1 MLGLGPLAF
10 AQPWILLALAA
21 LPLIWLLLRVTP
33 PAPRRQ
39 AFPAIRLLLG
49 LRPPE
54 ETPARTPW
62 WLILLRLAIAGLVIL
77 ALARPLLNPATQLT
91 GSGPLMLV
99 IDDGWAAA
107 RHWQARRGVLD
118 DLLGQA
124 EHTGRP
130 VLVLATAPDEL
141 ERPPSATGL
150 LPAAEA
156 RRLVQGL
163 RPKPWPVDRAGALA
177 AVQGLELPG
186 SAHVVWL
193 SNGLDDGQTEALAK
207 RLQQLGRLDVLRDAP
222 ADLAR
227 LLLPPESEG
236 LALTLRLRRAHS
248 AGPDTATV
256 LASAEDG
263 TLVARAELV
272 FAAGEIEAE
281 ARIELPVELRNRIA
295 RLSVEGENS
304 AGAVFLL
311 DERWRRRPVGLV
323 STGPVEAAQ
332 PLLSEIYYLERA
344 LEPFTELRRGT
355 AAELLRRDLAMLVL
369 PDTGALPL
377 GDRKLLENWVAR
389 GGLLLRFAGPRLAE
403 ASTARSPAEPD
414 SLLPVRLRGGD
425 RRLSGALTWDQPAR
439 LAPFGAESPFA
450 GLTVPQDVLIRR
462 QVLAEPTLDLG
473 ERSWARLTDGTP
485 LVTAARRGEG
495 WIVLFHTTA
504 NTDWSNLP
512 LSGLFVEVLRRLVAT
527 SQGVRGGD
535 RADRPLPPLET
546 LDGFGLLGPPAA
558 TALALDRE
566 TLDTGRIGPRHP
578 PGYYGALGLRRAH
591 NLIAAEPPLKILE
604 GLPAGVRDGRYTRD
618 RETDLKPW
626 LLAAALLLALADLLI
641 ALGLRG
647 LLARRVAIGPRGGP
661 RGGPARVAALLFALL
676 LPWDPASAQTGAP
689 TGATGTDDARAL
701 EATRQTRLAYVMTG
715 VPAIDEVSRAGLAG
729 LSRVLQLRTS
739 IEAAAPLG
747 VDLIRDELA
756 FFPLLYWPIVPQQR
770 DLTEI
775 AVRKLNDY
783 MRNGGTILFD
793 LREIAG
799 GAQIM
804 GRSSRAGAALR
815 RLTRGLDIPP
825 LAPVPSD
832 HVVTRSFYL
841 MQEFPGRYSGGTL
854 WVEATEARVNDGV
867 TPVLVGANDW
877 AAAWAINDAG
887 RPMFAVVPGG
897 ERQRE
902 LAYRFG
908 INLTMYAMTG
918 NYKADQVHIP
928 FILERL
934 GQ

>member
-1 MLGLGPLAF
+1 MLDLGPLAF
-10 AQPWILLALAA
+10 AQPWILLALAG

-33 PAPRRQ
+33 PAPRRLT
-39 AFPAIRLLLG
+39 FPAIRLLLG

-91 GSGPLMLV
+91 GSGPLLLV

-107 RHWQARRGVLD
+107 RHWQSRRGVLD

-124 EHTGRP
+124 ERAGRP
-130 VLVLATAPDEL
+130 VVVLATAPDEL

-156 RRLVQGL
+156 RRLVRGL

-177 AVQGLELPG
+177 AVEGLELPG

-193 SNGLDDGQTEALAK
+193 SNGLDDGQAEALAK
-207 RLQQLGRLDVLRDAP
+207 RLQELGRLDVLRDPP

-248 AGPDTATV
+248 VGPDAATV
-256 LASAEDG
+256 VASAEDG
-263 TLVARAELV
+263 ALVARAEV
-272 FAAGEIEAE
+272 TFAAGETEAE

-344 LEPFTELRRGT
+344 LDPYTELRRGT
-355 AAELLRRDLAMLVL
+355 AAELLRRDLAVLVL
-369 PDTGALPL
+369 PDTGALPSN
-377 GDRKLLENWVAR
+377 DRKLLENWVER

-403 ASTARSPAEPD
+403 ASTARAPGDTD

-439 LAPFGAESPFA
+439 LAPFDAKSPFA

-495 WIVLFHTTA
+495 WVVLFHTTA

-512 LSGLFVEVLRRLVAT
+512 LSGLFVEALRRLVAI

-535 RADRPLPPLET
+535 LVERPLPPLET
-546 LDGFGLLGPPAA
+546 LDGFGLLGPPTA

-566 TLDTGRIGPRHP
+566 TLDAGRIGPRHP
-578 PGYYGALGLRRAH
+578 PGYYGAQGLRRAH
-591 NLIAAEPPLKILE
+591 NLIAAEPPLKALE

-647 LLARRVAIGPRGGP
+647 LLARRVATGPGG
-661 RGGPARVAALLFALL
+661 GVAVLLLALA
-676 LPWDPASAQTGAP
+676 LPWDPAAAQTGAQ
-689 TGATGTDDARAL
+689 TGAQTNAGTDDARAL
-701 EATRQTRLAYVMTG
+701 EATLQTRLAYVKTG

-729 LSRVLQLRTS
+729 LSRVLRLRTS

-775 AVRKLNDY
+775 AVRKLNAY
-783 MRNGGTILFD
+783 MRSGGTILFD
-793 LREIAG
+793 LREVAG
-799 GAQIM
+799 GARIM
-804 GRSSRAGAALR
+804 GRTSRAGVALQ
-815 RLTRGLDIPP
+815 RLTRGLEIPP
-825 LAPVPSD
+825 LVPVPPD

-854 WVEATEARVNDGV
+854 WVEATEARLNDGV

-877 AAAWAINDAG
+877 AGAWAIDDSG

-908 INLTMYAMTG
+908 VNLTMYAMTG

>member
-1 MLGLGPLAF
+1 MLNLGPLAF
-10 AQPWILLALAA
+10 AQPWILLALAG

-33 PAPRRQ
+33 PAPRRL
-39 AFPAIRLLLG
+39 AFPAIRLLFG

-62 WLILLRLAIAGLVIL
+62 WLILLRLAIACLVIL

-91 GSGPLMLV
+91 GAGPLLLV

-118 DLLGQA
+118 DLLSQA
-124 EHTGRP
+124 EREGRP

-141 ERPPSATGL
+141 ERPPSAAGP

-163 RPKPWPVDRAGALA
+163 EPKPWPIDRAGALA
-177 AVQGLELPG
+177 AVAALDLP
-186 SAHVVWL
+186 ATTHVIWL
-193 SNGLDDGQTEALAK
+193 SNGLDGGRAEAFTE
-207 RLQQLGRLDVLRDAP
+207 RLRQLGRLEVLRDAP
-222 ADLAR
+222 AGLAR
-227 LLLPPESEG
+227 LLLPPASEG
-236 LALTLRLRRAHS
+236 LALTLRLRRAHD
-248 AGPDTATV
+248 AGPDTAIV
-256 LASAEDG
+256 IASAEDG
-263 TLVARAELV
+263 ALVARGELA
-272 FAAGEIEAE
+272 FAAGETEADI
-281 ARIELPVELRNRIA
+281 RIELPVELRNRIA
-295 RLSVEGENS
+295 RLGVEGENT

-311 DERWRRRPVGLV
+311 DERWRRRPVGLI

-344 LEPFTELRRGT
+344 LEPYTELRRGA
-355 AAELLRRDLAMLVL
+355 AAELLRRDLAVLVL
-369 PDTGALPL
+369 PDTGALP
-377 GDRKLLENWVAR
+377 GADHRLLENWVER

-403 ASTARSPAEPD
+403 ASAARSPDEQD

-425 RRLSGALTWDQPAR
+425 RRLSGVLTWSTPAR
-439 LAPFGAESPFA
+439 LAPFDAKSPFA
-450 GLTVPQDVLIRR
+450 GLTIPQDVLIRR

-495 WIVLFHTTA
+495 WVVLFHTTA

-527 SQGVRGGD
+527 SQGVRGGELSE
-535 RADRPLPPLET
+535 RPLPPLET
-546 LDGFGLLGPPAA
+546 LDGFGLLGPPAP

-566 TLDTGRIGPRHP
+566 ALDSGRIGPRHP
-578 PGYYGALGLRRAH
+578 PGFYGAEGLRRAH
-591 NLIAAEPPLKILE
+591 NLIAAAPPLKAM
-604 GLPAGVRDGRYTRD
+604 GALPAGVRDGRYTRD

-647 LLARRVAIGPRGGP
+647 LLARRVAAGPSGGA
-661 RGGPARVAALLFALL
+661 GLAVLLLALL
-676 LPWDPASAQTGAP
+676 LPWDPARAQTG
-689 TGATGTDDARAL
+689 GDDARAL
-701 EATRQTRLAYVMTG
+701 EATLQTRLAYIETG
-715 VPAIDEVSRAGLAG
+715 VPAIDEVSRAGLSG
-729 LSRVLQLRTS
+729 LSRVLRLRTS
-739 IEAAAPLG
+739 IEAASPLG

-783 MRNGGTILFD
+783 MRSGGTILFD
-793 LREIAG
+793 LREVEG

-804 GRSSRAGAALR
+804 GRSSRAGVALQ

-825 LAPVPSD
+825 LAPVAPD
-832 HVVTRSFYL
+832 HVLTRSFYL
-841 MQEFPGRYSGGTL
+841 MREFPGRYSGGTL
-854 WVEATEARVNDGV
+854 WVEATEARINDGV
-867 TPVLVGANDW
+867 TPVLIGANDW
-877 AAAWAINDAG
+877 AGAWAINDNG

-908 INLTMYAMTG
+908 VNLAMYAMTG

>member
-10 AQPWILLALAA
+10 AQPWILLALAG

-33 PAPRRQ
+33 PAPRRLT
-39 AFPAIRLLLG
+39 FPAIRLLLG

-124 EHTGRP
+124 ERAGRP
-130 VLVLATAPDEL
+130 VVVLATAPDEL

-163 RPKPWPVDRAGALA
+163 KPKPWPVDRAGALA
-177 AVQGLELPG
+177 AIQGLELPG

-193 SNGLDDGQTEALAK
+193 SNGLDDGQAEALAK
-207 RLQQLGRLDVLRDAP
+207 RLQKFGRLDVLRDPP
-222 ADLAR
+222 AGLAR
-227 LLLPPESEG
+227 LLLPPKSEG
-236 LALTLRLRRAHS
+236 LALTLRLRRAQS

-256 LASAEDG
+256 VASAEDG
-263 TLVARAELV
+263 TLVARAELT
-272 FAAGEIEAE
+272 FAAGETEAE

-323 STGPVEAAQ
+323 STGPVEEAQ

-344 LEPFTELRRGT
+344 LEPYTELRRGT
-355 AAELLRRDLAMLVL
+355 AAELLRRDLAVLVL
-369 PDTGALPL
+369 PDTGALPSD
-377 GDRKLLENWVAR
+377 DRKLLENWVER

-403 ASTARSPAEPD
+403 ASAARNPAEPD
-414 SLLPVRLRGGD
+414 SLLPVRLRGGE
-425 RRLSGALTWDQPAR
+425 RRLSGILTWNQPAR
-439 LAPFGAESPFA
+439 LAPFDAKSPFA

-495 WIVLFHTTA
+495 WVVLFHTTA

-512 LSGLFVEVLRRLVAT
+512 LSGLFVEALRRLVAT

-535 RADRPLPPLET
+535 FVERPLPPLET
-546 LDGFGLLGPPAA
+546 LDGFGVLGPPAA

-566 TLDTGRIGPRHP
+566 TLDAGRVGPRHP
-578 PGYYGALGLRRAH
+578 PGYYGARGPRRAH
-591 NLIAAEPPLKILE
+591 NLIAAEPSLKALE

-626 LLAAALLLALADLLI
+626 MLAAALLLALADLLI

-647 LLARRVAIGPRGGP
+647 LLARRVATGPGAG
-661 RGGPARVAALLFALL
+661 VAMLLLALA
-676 LPWDPASAQTGAP
+676 LPWDPAAAQ

-701 EATRQTRLAYVMTG
+701 EATLQTRLAYVKTG
-715 VPAIDEVSRAGLAG
+715 VPAIDEVSRAGLSG
-729 LSRVLQLRTS
+729 LSRVLRLRTS

-747 VDLIRDELA
+747 VDLVRDELA

-770 DLTEI
+770 DLSEI

-793 LREIAG
+793 LREVEG

-804 GRSSRAGAALR
+804 GRGSRAGVALQ

-825 LAPVPSD
+825 LTPVPPD
-832 HVVTRSFYL
+832 HVITRSFYL

-867 TPVLVGANDW
+867 SPVLVGANDW
-877 AAAWAINDAG
+877 AGAWAINDSG

-908 INLTMYAMTG
+908 VNLTMYAMTG
-918 NYKADQVHIP
+918 NYKADQVHVP

>member
-1 MLGLGPLAF
+1 MLDIGMLAF
-10 AQPWILLALAA
+10 AQPWILLALAG

-33 PAPRRQ
+33 PSPRRLT
-39 AFPAIRLLLG
+39 FPAIRLLLG
-49 LRPPE
+49 LHPPE

-62 WLILLRLAIAGLVIL
+62 WLILLRLAIAGMVIL
-77 ALARPLLNPATQLT
+77 GLARPLLNPATQLT

-124 EHTGRP
+124 ERAGRP
-130 VLVLATAPDEL
+130 VVVLATAPDEL

-150 LPAAEA
+150 LPAVEA

-163 RPKPWPVDRAGALA
+163 KPKPWPVDLAGALA
-177 AVQGLELPG
+177 AIEGLELPG
-186 SAHVVWL
+186 SAHVIWL
-193 SNGLDDGQTEALAK
+193 SNGLDDGQFVALAEH
-207 RLQQLGRLDVLRDAP
+207 LQKFGRLDVLRDAP
-222 ADLAR
+222 AGLAR
-227 LLLPPESEG
+227 LLLAPESEG

-248 AGPDTATV
+248 AGPDNATV
-256 LASAEDG
+256 VASAEDG
-263 TLVARAELV
+263 TLVARAEVV
-272 FAAGEIEAE
+272 FADGEAE
-281 ARIELPVELRNRIA
+281 AETRIELPVELRNRIA
-295 RLSVEGENS
+295 RLSVEGEDS

-332 PLLSEIYYLERA
+332 PLLSEIYYLARA
-344 LEPFTELRRGT
+344 LDPYTELRRGT
-355 AAELLRRDLAMLVL
+355 AAELLRRDLAVLVL
-369 PDTGALPL
+369 PDTGALPG
-377 GDRKLLENWVAR
+377 GDRNLLENWVER

-403 ASTARSPAEPD
+403 ASAARAPGDED
-414 SLLPVRLRGGD
+414 RLLPVRLRSGD
-425 RRLSGALTWDQPAR
+425 RRLSGALTWDTPAR
-439 LAPFGAESPFA
+439 LAPFGEKSPFA
-450 GLTVPQDVLIRR
+450 GLKVPQDVLIRR
-462 QVLAEPTLDLG
+462 QVLAEPTLDLA

-495 WIVLFHTTA
+495 WVVLVHTTA

-512 LSGLFVEVLRRLVAT
+512 LSGLFVEMLRRLVAT

-535 RADRPLPPLET
+535 LAEQSLPPLET

-566 TLDTGRIGPRHP
+566 ALDAGRIGPRHP
-578 PGYYGALGLRRAH
+578 PGYYGARGLRRAH
-591 NLIAAEPPLKILE
+591 NLTAAGPPLQALE
-604 GLPAGVRDGRYTRD
+604 SLPTGVTDGRYTRGG
-618 RETDLKPW
+618 ETDLKPW
-626 LLAAALLLALADLLI
+626 FLAAALLLTLADLVI

-647 LLARRVAIGPRGGP
+647 LLARRVT
-661 RGGPARVAALLFALL
+661 AAGTGAAAVVLLVLAL
-676 LPWDPASAQTGAP
+676 PGDRAWAQTS
-689 TGATGTDDARAL
+689 TDDARAL
-701 EATRQTRLAYVMTG
+701 EATLQTRLAYVQTG
-715 VPAIDEVSRAGLAG
+715 VPAIDEISRAGLSG
-729 LSRVLQLRTS
+729 LSRVLRLRTS
-739 IEAAAPLG
+739 IEAASPLG
-747 VDLIRDELA
+747 VDLVRDELA

-793 LREIAG
+793 LREVQG
-799 GAQIM
+799 GAQLL
-804 GRSSRAGAALR
+804 GRTSRASAALQ
-815 RLTRGLDIPP
+815 RLTRDLDIPP
-825 LAPVPSD
+825 LAPVPPD

-841 MQEFPGRYSGGTL
+841 MQQFPGRYAGGTL

-877 AAAWAINDAG
+877 AGAWAIDDDG
-887 RPMFAVVPGG
+887 RPLFAVVPGG

-902 LAYRFG
+902 MAYRFG
-908 INLTMYAMTG
+908 VNLAMYAMTG
-918 NYKADQVHIP
+918 NYKADQVHVP

>member
-1 MLGLGPLAF
+1 MLDLGPLAF
-10 AQPWILLALAA
+10 AQPWMLLALAG

-33 PAPRRQ
+33 PAPRRL
-39 AFPAIRLLLG
+39 AFPAIRLLFG

-91 GSGPLMLV
+91 GSGPLVLV

-124 EHTGRP
+124 ERAGRP
-130 VLVLATAPDEL
+130 VMVLSTAPDEL

-150 LPAAEA
+150 LSAAEA
-156 RRLVQGL
+156 RRLVRGL
-163 RPKPWPVDRAGALA
+163 KPKPWPVDHSGALA
-177 AVQGLELPG
+177 AIERLNLPG

-193 SNGLDDGQTEALAK
+193 SNGLDDGMAGALAK
-207 RLQQLGRLDVLRDAP
+207 RLQKLGRLDVLRDAP

-227 LLLPPESEG
+227 LLLPPKSEG
-236 LALTLRLRRAHS
+236 LALTLRLRRASS
-248 AGPDTATV
+248 AGPGAATV
-256 LASAEDG
+256 VASAEDG
-263 TLVARAELV
+263 TLVASGELT
-272 FAAGEIEAE
+272 FAAGEAEAQ
-281 ARIELPVELRNRIA
+281 ARIELPVEMRNRIT
-295 RLSVEGENS
+295 RLSVENENT

-323 STGPVEAAQ
+323 STGPVEDAQ

-344 LEPFTELRRGT
+344 LEPYTELHRG
-355 AAELLRRDLAMLVL
+355 AVAELLQRDLAVLVL
-369 PDTGALPL
+369 PDTGALP
-377 GDRKLLENWVAR
+377 GEDRKLLENWIER

-403 ASTARSPAEPD
+403 AGAARTPGDAEP
-414 SLLPVRLRGGD
+414 LLPVRLRGGD
-425 RRLSGALTWDQPAR
+425 RRLSGVLTWDQPAR
-439 LAPFGAESPFA
+439 LAPFDAKSPFA

-473 ERSWARLTDGTP
+473 ERSWARLSDGTP

-495 WIVLFHTTA
+495 WVVLFHTTA

-535 RADRPLPPLET
+535 LTERPLPPLET
-546 LDGFGLLGPPAA
+546 LDGFGLLGPPSA

-578 PGYYGALGLRRAH
+578 PGYYGARGLRRAH
-591 NLIAAEPPLKILE
+591 NLIAAEPPLKALE
-604 GLPAGVRDGRYTRD
+604 ALPAGVRDGRYTRD
-618 RETDLKPW
+618 RETDLKSW
-626 LLAAALLLALADLLI
+626 LLAAALLLALADLVI

-647 LLARRVAIGPRGGP
+647 LLARRIATGPGG
-661 RGGPARVAALLFALL
+661 AAALLLAVL
-676 LPWDPASAQTGAP
+676 LPWDPAGAQTGAR
-689 TGATGTDDARAL
+689 TGAASTDDARAL
-701 EATRQTRLAYVMTG
+701 EATLQTRLAYVRTG
-715 VPAIDEVSRAGLAG
+715 VPAVDEVSHAGLSG

-747 VDLIRDELA
+747 VDLTRDELA

-793 LREIAG
+793 LREVTG
-799 GAQIM
+799 GARIM
-804 GRSSRAGAALR
+804 GRTSRAGVALQ

-832 HVVTRSFYL
+832 HVITRSFYL

-854 WVEATEARVNDGV
+854 WIEATEARINDGV
-867 TPVLVGANDW
+867 TPVLIGANDW
-877 AAAWAINDAG
+877 AGAWAIDDGG

-902 LAYRFG
+902 MAYRFG
-908 INLTMYAMTG
+908 VNLAMYAMTG